1 MSELLKIYPENPHD
15 STINKVVEALRKGGI
30 VIVPTDSVYAFACDL
45 SQTKA
50 MEKLAQLKGTRLKE
64 ANFSIVFDDLTMLS
78 DYTRPIPTA
87 VFKLLKRT
95 LPGPYTYIMSAT
107 NKIPKLFHHRKKTV
121 GIRIPDN
128 GVPLAIVK
136 ALGNPIAVSSI
147 HDPDN
152 VVEYTTD
159 PELIH
164 ERYARMVE
172 ITING
177 GIGDNEPSTII
188 DCTGNEPTLIR
199 EGKGSVAEL

>member
-1 MSELLKIYPENPHD
+1 MSELLKIYPENPHE
-15 STINKVVEALRKGGI
+15 SAIEKVVEALRNGGI

-50 MEKLAQLKGTRLKE
+50 MEKLAQLKGTRLEE

-78 DYTRPIPTA
+78 DYTRPIPTS

-95 LPGPYTYIMSAT
+95 LPGPYTYILNAT
-107 NKIPKLFHHRKKTV
+107 NKIPKLFQHKKKTV

-136 ALGNPIAVSSI
+136 RLGNPIAVSSI

-164 ERYARMVE
+164 ECYARMVD

-188 DCTGNEPTLIR
+188 DCSGNEPTLIR
-199 EGKGSVAEL
+199 EGKGSIADL

>member
-1 MSELLKIYPENPHD
+1 MSELLKIYPESSHD
-15 STINKVVEALRKGGI
+15 PAINKVVGVLRKGGI

-45 SQTKA
+45 NQTRA
-50 MEKLAQLKGTRLKE
+50 MEKLARLKGTKLKD
-64 ANFSIVFDDLTMLS
+64 AHFSIVFNNLTMLS
-78 DYTRPIPTA
+78 DYTRPIPTS

-95 LPGPYTYIMSAT
+95 LPGPYTYILNAT
-107 NKIPKLFHHRKKTV
+107 NKIPKLFQHKRKTI

-159 PELIH
+159 PELIY
-164 ERYARMVE
+164 ERYAHMVD
-172 ITING
+172 IAIHG

-188 DCTGNEPTLIR
+188 DCSGSEPILVR
-199 EGKGSVAEL
+199 EGKGPIAEL

>member
-1 MSELLKIYPENPHD
+1 MSELLKIYPENPHE
-15 STINKVVEALRKGGI
+15 SAIEKVVEALRNGGI

-50 MEKLAQLKGTRLKE
+50 MEKLAQLKGTRLEE

-78 DYTRPIPTA
+78 DYTRPIPTS

-95 LPGPYTYIMSAT
+95 LPGPYTYILNAT
-107 NKIPKLFHHRKKTV
+107 NKIPKFFQHKKKTV

-136 ALGNPIAVSSI
+136 RLGNPIAVSSI

-164 ERYARMVE
+164 ECYARMID

-188 DCTGNEPTLIR
+188 DCSGNEPTLIR
-199 EGKGSVAEL
+199 EGKGSIADL

>member
-1 MSELLKIYPENPHD
+1 MSELLRIYPENPHD
-15 STINKVVEALRKGGI
+15 SAINKVVEALRKGGI

-50 MEKLAQLKGTRLKE
+50 MEKLAQLKGTRLEE

-107 NKIPKLFHHRKKTV
+107 NKIPKLFHHKKKTV

-164 ERYARMVE
+164 ESYARMVE

>member
-1 MSELLKIYPENPHD
+1 MSELLKIYPANPHE
-15 STINKVVEALRKGGI
+15 SAINKVVESLRKGGI

-50 MEKLAQLKGTRLKE
+50 MEKLAQLKGTKLEE

-78 DYTRPIPTA
+78 EYTRPIPTA

-95 LPGPYTYIMSAT
+95 LPGPYTYILNAT
-107 NKIPKLFHHRKKTV
+107 NKIPKLFQHKKKTV

-152 VVEYTTD
+152 LVEYTTD

-164 ERYARMVE
+164 ERYARMVD

-177 GIGDNEPSTII
+177 GMGDNEPSTII

>member
-1 MSELLKIYPENPHD
+1 MSELLRIYPENPHD
-15 STINKVVEALRKGGI
+15 SAINKVVEALRKGGI

-50 MEKLAQLKGTRLKE
+50 MEKLAQLKGTRLEE

-107 NKIPKLFHHRKKTV
+107 NKIPKLFHHKKKTV

-147 HDPDN
+147 
-152 VVEYTTD
+152 
-159 PELIH
+159 
-164 ERYARMVE
+164 
-172 ITING
+172 TIRTMLWNTRQ
-177 GIGDNEPSTII
+177 ILN
-188 DCTGNEPTLIR
+188 
-199 EGKGSVAEL
+199 

>member
-1 MSELLKIYPENPHD
+1 MSELLKIYPENPHE
-15 STINKVVEALRKGGI
+15 SAIEKVVDALRKGGI

-50 MEKLAQLKGTRLKE
+50 MEKLAQLKGTRLEE

-78 DYTRPIPTA
+78 DYTRPIPTS

-95 LPGPYTYIMSAT
+95 LPGPYTYILNAT
-107 NKIPKLFHHRKKTV
+107 NKIPKLFQHKKKTV

-136 ALGNPIAVSSI
+136 RLGNPIAVSSI
-147 HDPDN
+147 HDPDD
-152 VVEYTTD
+152 VTEYTTD

-164 ERYARMVE
+164 ERYARMVD

-188 DCTGNEPTLIR
+188 DCSGDEPTLIR
-199 EGKGSVAEL
+199 EGKGSIADL

>member
-1 MSELLKIYPENPHD
+1 MSELLKIYPENPHE
-15 STINKVVEALRKGGI
+15 SAIEKVVEALRNGGI

-50 MEKLAQLKGTRLKE
+50 MEKLAQLKGTRLEE

-78 DYTRPIPTA
+78 DYTRPIPTS

-95 LPGPYTYIMSAT
+95 LPGPYTYILNAT
-107 NKIPKLFHHRKKTV
+107 NKIPKLFQHKKKTV

-136 ALGNPIAVSSI
+136 RLGNPIAVSSI

-164 ERYARMVE
+164 ECYARMID

-188 DCTGNEPTLIR
+188 DCSGNEPTLIR
-199 EGKGSVAEL
+199 EGKGSIADL